1 MNGKQAA
8 KIPSD
13 VKNANAYWSCI
24 FMRVAGRQLC
34 YSEMSETQLSFR
46 GTTLM

>member
-13 VKNANAYWSCI
+13 VTNANEYWSCVFTTI
-24 FMRVAGRQLC
+24 AGSQLC
-34 YSEMSETQLSFR
+34 YSEMSETPLSFR
-46 GTTLM
+46 TTLLM